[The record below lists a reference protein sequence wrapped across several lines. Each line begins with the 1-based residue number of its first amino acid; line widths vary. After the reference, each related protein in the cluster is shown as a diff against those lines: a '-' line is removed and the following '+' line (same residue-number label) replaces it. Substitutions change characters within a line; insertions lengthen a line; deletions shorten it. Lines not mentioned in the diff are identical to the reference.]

1 MHTVKILHC
10 GDLHFDTPFQGFTP
24 MEAEKR
30 KEDLRE
36 TFGRIIEIVKTQRIP
51 ILLMSGDIFDNE
63 GVTKMTMEYID
74 KKLKEISNTRVF
86 IAPGNHDYYSSKSFY
101 SLFPWPNYVHIF
113 KEKIEKVF
121 IPELNTYIYGIGFTT
136 NHEKKS
142 LIENFSVDEE
152 NSVNIMVLHGD
163 VISTGQSSDYN
174 PITESDIKKSGV
186 DYLALGHKHSYSGI
200 NKTGETHW
208 AYCGNPEGRGFDE
221 LGTKG
226 VIIGEVGKSW
236 CSLEFVETS
245 KRKYIEAY
253 VDVTDAVTYEDLVSK
268 VRGKIQDRY
277 SKKNLYK
284 VILTGEITEELPIY
298 ISVLQDKLK
307 EDFYLIKIQDETTI
321 SLDYSALEKEY
332 SLKGIFSRK
341 MRERI
346 ETAQKTEE
354 AGTLEKALKIGF
366 SVLEKGKVEIE

>member
-1 MHTVKILHC
+1 
-10 GDLHFDTPFQGFTP
+10 

-36 TFGRIIEIVKTQRIP
+36 TFGRIVEIVKTQEIP

-63 GVTKMTMEYID
+63 GVTKMTMEYIG
-74 KKLKEISNTRVF
+74 KKLKEIPDTRVF
-86 IAPGNHDYYSSKSFY
+86 ISPGNHDHYSTKSFY
-101 SLFPWPNYVHIF
+101 SLFQWPNNVHIF

-121 IPELNTYIYGIGFTT
+121 IPELNTYIYGIGFTS

-142 LIENFSVDEE
+142 LIENFNVDEE

-163 VISTGQSSDYN
+163 VLGTGQSSDYN
-174 PITESDIKKSGV
+174 PILESDIKKSGL

-200 NKTGETHW
+200 KKTGDTHW

-226 VIIGEVGKSW
+226 IIVGEVGKGW
-236 CSLEFVETS
+236 CNLEFIETC
-245 KRKYIEAY
+245 KRKYIEVY
-253 VDVTDAVTYEDLVSK
+253 VDVTEAVTYEDLVSK
-268 VRGKIQDRY
+268 VRENIQDQY
-277 SKKNLYK
+277 SNKNLYK
-284 VILTGEITEELPIY
+284 VVLTGEITEGLPIY
-298 ISVLQDKLK
+298 TSLLQDKLR
-307 EDFYLIKIQDETTI
+307 EDFHFVKIQDETTI

-346 ETAQKTEE
+346 GMVQEPEE
-354 AGTLEKALKIGF
+354 IAALKQALKIGIR
-366 SVLEKGKVEIE
+366 VLDKGKVEIE